1 MLRGLES
8 SLYMAVK
15 AWAAHTHHKPANLI
29 IAITITKYARI
40 IWTVVIMAK
49 PWKLHDQEGGDWLAI
64 N

>member
-29 IAITITKYARI
+29 IAITITKYAHC
-40 IWTVVIMAK
+40 THHLDCGHHHQALEVA
-49 PWKLHDQEGGDWLAI
+49 
-64 N
+64 